1 VFIEIGV
8 VRGFM
13 TTYRKL
19 LERVLSG
26 RSDANIRFDELRN
39 LLARLG
45 FEERSRGSHHVF
57 VRAGVEDMIN
67 LQREGHMAKPY
78 QVRQVRAVVTKY
90 RLDQEGDN

>member
-1 VFIEIGV
+1 
-8 VRGFM
+8 M
-13 TTYRKL
+13 ATYRKL

-26 RSDANIRFDELRN
+26 RSDANIRFDDLRN

-57 VRAGVEDMIN
+57 VKAEVEDMIN

-90 RLDQEGDN
+90 GLDQEGDN

>member
-1 VFIEIGV
+1 
-8 VRGFM
+8 M
-13 TTYRKL
+13 ATYSKT

-26 RSDANIRFDELRN
+26 RADANIHFDDLRD

-57 VRAGVEDMIN
+57 VKEGVEHLIN

-78 QVRQVRAVVTKY
+78 QVRQVRAVITQY
-90 RLDQEGDN
+90 GLEQEGDT